1 MSYPPPHHQEANFEN
16 VITTIKTFPL
26 ATLIS
31 IQNEKPLITHLPLLY
46 ESDLGYGKLIGH
58 LDKSN
63 PHTASLKDNKKC
75 TILFHGPDT
84 YISPSIYTT
93 TQLPTWN
100 YIKVHLEGT
109 AKRIDENERIKE
121 SIMDLTSFLEGDD
134 PKYVL
139 KKDNPKME
147 AFINYITGFE
157 IKITKWEGK
166 FKLSQDKNSKDRD
179 NAREALSNNYQPVM
193 KSYLEKTYNKHE
205 TKTED

>member
-1 MSYPPPHHQEANFEN
+1 MNYPPPHHQEANFEN

-31 IQNEKPLITHLPLLY
+31 IKEERPLITHLPLLY
-46 ESDLGYGKLIGH
+46 ESDSGYGKLIGH

-63 PHTASLKDNKKC
+63 PQIESLRDNQKC

-109 AKRIDENERIKE
+109 VKRIEENEKVKE
-121 SIMDLTSFLEGDD
+121 SIMQLTSFLEGED

-139 KKDNPKME
+139 KKDNPRME
-147 AFINYITGFE
+147 AFINYIVGFE
-157 IKITKWEGK
+157 IKITQWEGK
-166 FKLSQDKNSKDRD
+166 FKLSQDKISKDRI
-179 NAREALSNNYQPVM
+179 NAREALYHNHQPAM
-193 KSYLEKTYNKHE
+193 KSYLENIYTQHKTK
-205 TKTED
+205 D